1 MKFFLFQTLEFDLS
15 LLIDSNS
22 LSYFFKIILMYRYFV
37 KKYINFLYFQT
48 KEIFKKISISI
59 LFIITTW

>member
-59 LFIITTW
+59 LFIITT